1 MNYEDI
7 IKYYEDIKTYD
18 AELSGEKFSFV
29 ADSSIHSDVTK
40 FAYGKALERE
50 CVDLAELG
58 KIETRVMLDNGAEK
72 NRRFYVKITDS
83 TKKRRFQMDLRVDLS

>member
-40 FAYGKALERE
+40 FAYGKAR
-50 CVDLAELG
+50 
-58 KIETRVMLDNGAEK
+58 GAR
-72 NRRFYVKITDS
+72 NIRS
-83 TKKRRFQMDLRVDLS
+83 